1 MKAANEKHNIGCCF
15 IHSQNNY
22 IPKTGLRQFWLEKK
36 KDLLSKLWRI
46 YRAFLIW
53 FLNCSSFSRRSR
65 LTTLSWV
72 SNKTWN
78 RGIWDLK
85 RLAIALTK
93 QIFYCMTHASKLF
106 RYLTLKMLSIKLQL
120 TIIKKDTKL
129 HHACQKQAKIS
140 FLVT

>member
-1 MKAANEKHNIGCCF
+1 MKAANEKHDMGCCF
-15 IHSQNNY
+15 IHSQNNC

-78 RGIWDLK
+78 RGIWDLEACD
-85 RLAIALTK
+85 RLNKTK
-93 QIFYCMTHASKLF
+93 ILLHEPCFEII
-106 RYLTLKMLSIKLQL
+106 SISDLENVIYQV
-120 TIIKKDTKL
+120 TIDNYKKKDTKL